1 MVGNNIGKVLGL
13 SIQIR
18 RKWHKVTI
26 PTNNSTYQASL
37 NFSFGKEVNSLPA

>member
-13 SIQIR
+13 GIHIR

-26 PTNNSTYQASL
+26 PTNNTFQASL